1 MRPVPCGVR
10 ANGRIHTRPYE
21 QCAGRGRK
29 CKNFGLRH
37 IRFARQNAENRPK
50 SKDWRGSPDFA
61 PSRSYLP
68 RFTAH
73 ARSERRTIGR
83 ESGRESVCQYVSLSV
98 VSVYLKKNKNK
109 NKKNI
114 II

>member
-21 QCAGRGRK
+21 QCAGRGGK

-50 SKDWRGSPDFA
+50 SKDWRGSPDFD
-61 PSRSYLP
+61 PSSSYLP
-68 RFTAH
+68 SSIVH
-73 ARSERRTIGR
+73 ARPDRRRSDERRAGTECVRTSRVRG
-83 ESGRESVCQYVSLSV
+83 SPA
-98 VSVYLKKNKNK
+98 
-109 NKKNI
+109 NKKKKEQNK
-114 II
+114 